1 VSVCD
6 PTVYGPCDDYATID
20 DVRALCDTGTLDL
33 VAADP
38 DADPPVEEGADV
50 ALVTEMLRYASRRTF
65 LATGQRFWGCC
76 EATIRPAA
84 LCHVCGATDWSCGC
98 NRWPMLSLPFLPAR
112 SVDDVTIDGTTL
124 DPSAYALVD
133 HASLA
138 RIDGEPWPTCNDLT
152 LADTEE
158 GTWTVTFHHGLDL
171 PPEAVPLVAQF
182 AVELA
187 KACRGV
193 ECGLGPGIRVV
204 HRDGVDFEIVDA
216 PLGEHSTGYG
226 PLDQWIG
233 LLHGGHVA
241 EPPRLYNPMRRQRRN
256 ILEPSVSAS

>member
-1 VSVCD
+1 
-6 PTVYGPCDDYATID
+6 
-20 DVRALCDTGTLDL
+20 
-33 VAADP
+33 
-38 DADPPVEEGADV
+38 
-50 ALVTEMLRYASRRTF
+50 
-65 LATGQRFWGCC
+65 
-76 EATIRPAA
+76 
-84 LCHVCGATDWSCGC
+84 
-98 NRWPMLSLPFLPAR
+98 MLSLPFLPAR